1 MNDEERKVLSD
12 YYSQTVLAITAIVK
26 AIKNQPN
33 FDSTLFDIDIQDKI
47 SQLGDTYQ
55 LTQDLLQSVSQGL
68 PDDLGE

>member
-1 MNDEERKVLSD
+1 MNDEERKVLFD

-55 LTQDLLQSVSQGL
+55 LTQDILQSVSQGL